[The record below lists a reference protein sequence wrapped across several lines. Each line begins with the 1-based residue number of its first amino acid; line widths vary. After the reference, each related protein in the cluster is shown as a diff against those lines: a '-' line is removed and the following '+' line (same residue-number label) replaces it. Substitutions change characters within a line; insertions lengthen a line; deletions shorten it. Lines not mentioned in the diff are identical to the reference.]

1 MNGFVIFNLE
11 PKYDGEFY
19 ATIPAKLASGELKYT
34 QEVTKGLDKVGDVIV
49 AVQRGTN
56 TAKAVIEVA
65 EQ

>member
-1 MNGFVIFNLE
+1 MNGFIVFNIE
-11 PKYDGEFY
+11 PKYNAEFY

-34 QEVTKGLDKVGDVIV
+34 EEVSKGLDKVGDVII

-56 TAKAVIEVA
+56 QAKAVIEVA